1 MKQRAL
7 LTKYPDPAQFI
18 LDYNPDLQFKIVRC
32 NATHADLALNL
43 EIPSLGLLASTYG
56 DETPLEWLKIQFGT
70 LNDFAEVSTKI
81 AKTQLEELAAIFL
94 SEYYYINA
102 AEICFFIARF
112 KSGQYGRFY
121 GAIDPM
127 KITSAMLE
135 YTSERRRGIERHD
148 AKRNFNTAIAAIRK
162 LKQDVDKTQ
171 FSTQENFGNDSDC
184 LLAFIRLLVDRCG
197 DDDKKMFAFYNYIK
211 RHPSQLGLDLSDEK
225 STFAHIFESNEKL
238 D

>member
-1 MKQRAL
+1 MNVTICWTTKEWKVIEKIRKKFGISSYMSVNRETPCNIKEEDMEL
-7 LTKYPDPAQFI
+7 LRETEKRGFI
-18 LDYNPDLQFKIVRC
+18 EINKIMLVGTT
-32 NATHADLALNL
+32 NLNTTLNL
-43 EIPSLGLLASTYG
+43 TYVLTDVVETLLYDLRSEMGKQGY
-56 DETPLEWLKIQFGT
+56 
-70 LNDFAEVSTKI
+70 
-81 AKTQLEELAAIFL
+81 EL
-94 SEYYYINA
+94 
-102 AEICFFIARF
+102 
-112 KSGQYGRFY
+112 
-121 GAIDPM
+121 
-127 KITSAMLE
+127 
-135 YTSERRRGIERHD
+135 RHD